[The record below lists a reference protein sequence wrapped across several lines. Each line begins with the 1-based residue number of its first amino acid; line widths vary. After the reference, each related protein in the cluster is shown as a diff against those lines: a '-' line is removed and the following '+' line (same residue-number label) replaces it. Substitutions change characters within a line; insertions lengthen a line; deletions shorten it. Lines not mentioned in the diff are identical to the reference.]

1 MPQLIC
7 VQMLLGTLLKNRLK
21 SKKWKLSRKSQLW
34 KSVFSLQNK
43 PVQFE
48 NWRIFLVIAESW
60 GFRINFLRLNQHIH
74 SENHSQDP
82 GTLDQRTIGRNT
94 DSSFS
99 ESECEPARRWGTAIS
114 EQLSRDPT
122 RFPLWM
128 KVQETLEAQAVKWKH
143 KWCKTDPQLST
154 ANSRSTDN
162 VTARVVT

>member
-43 PVQFE
+43 PAQFE
-48 NWRIFLVIAESW
+48 NWCIFLVTAESW

-99 ESECEPARRWGTAIS
+99 ESECEPAWRWGTAIS

-122 RFPLWM
+122 RFPLWI
-128 KVQETLEAQAVKWKH
+128 KSKRHSRHRLWSGSVSGVKQTH
-143 KWCKTDPQLST
+143 NFPQQIHALQKTSLPEL
-154 ANSRSTDN
+154 
-162 VTARVVT
+162 